1 MPSQL
6 MDPSQRCS
14 GRRPHRPSFGGPG
27 PLLLVLLVGC
37 ATGGASG
44 SLPRGLSP
52 TSPPAPGQYTLA
64 SDTATAGCLR
74 NPACYTTPP
83 GEEAVIPWLSNAAS
97 ATRTATTMAL
107 LLTDAQIKLIEK
119 TLTDCAHAANQQVNQ
134 EDEALKGREP
144 DREECRRVVRRE
156 GNTDVTR
163 AMELGTKKHDKALDC
178 ARKAFEGDLA
188 KYVRV
193 EPTYQKDLN
202 TGLWRWIDPQ
212 KLKEWLQLGL
222 TAQLWG
228 ALVPDIVIHAAGNP
242 NQVQRVYDFKFP
254 CPPTNTPSWRPYAPD
269 HPHYPKDQGKMYE
282 TALLGG
288 KLKPNR
294 VTPKGVQQ

>member
-1 MPSQL
+1 MSRL
-6 MDPSQRCS
+6 
-14 GRRPHRPSFGGPG
+14 PG
-27 PLLLVLLVGC
+27 LSVLVVLAGC
-37 ATGGASG
+37 ATHVSTTRSGVGSTGASHY
-44 SLPRGLSP
+44 
-52 TSPPAPGQYTLA
+52 ALA

-97 ATRTATTMAL
+97 ATRSATTMAM
-107 LLTDAQIKLIEK
+107 LLTDAQLQLIEK
-119 TLTDCAHAANQQVNQ
+119 TLTECAQAANQKVNQ

-144 DREECRRVVRRE
+144 DREECRKVVRRE
-156 GNTDVTR
+156 GNMDVTR
-163 AMELGTKKHDKALDC
+163 AMELGTQKHDKALEC

-202 TGLWRWIDPQ
+202 TGLWRFIDPQ
-212 KLKEWLQLGL
+212 QVKEWLQLGL

-228 ALVPDIVIHAAGNP
+228 ALVPDIVIHASGNP

-254 CPPTNTPSWRPYAPD
+254 CPPSNEPRWGQYSPAQPHHPNT
-269 HPHYPKDQGKMYE
+269 QGKMYE
-282 TALLGG
+282 ALGG
-288 KLKPNR
+288 GERPAFS
-294 VTPKGVQQ
+294 TPRGIYR